1 MEQKSLL
8 RVVVILLGLSYV
20 LFAAAVPATRSL
32 TSRKVDASV
41 QDLLAKQEDLELK
54 SIEEMSE
61 FDQMQESVV
70 EGRMMMVDTADY
82 PPTGANRAHQPR
94 SPGKA

>member
-41 QDLLAKQEDLELK
+41 QDLLAKEDLELK